1 MNGRRHQA
9 QRRDAA
15 IAAANGKGWP
25 AGQLALSPCPRRSME
40 RPGASWLQL
49 IHAVRAPF
57 SYGVVRNLRSVPA
70 VVTRGAMLVPMKVTA
85 YFQPPSP

>member
-1 MNGRRHQA
+1 
-9 QRRDAA
+9 
-15 IAAANGKGWP
+15 
-25 AGQLALSPCPRRSME
+25 ME